1 MPNIFATLKPTNSGI
16 AQDLLVLETSAK
28 VQKIVN
34 MFMLLQI
41 KFQFLTQRL
50 VLILC
55 LKLFQ

>member
-16 AQDLLVLETSAK
+16 AQDLLVLKTSAK

-34 MFMLLQI
+34 MFMLLQN